1 MAYEKLELLIDGEWR
16 AGSTGVTE
24 PVYNPA
30 TGEVLG
36 DLPHA
41 SSDDLDQAMASN
53 ARVNKEWANTPPLQR
68 QKIIEASARLLE
80 ERFDTI
86 AANLT
91 TEMGKPLAEA
101 KADDLSL
108 DLSTAAPV
116 VRSGEDC
123 DLATG
128 AAGCT

>member
-1 MAYEKLELLIDGEWR
+1 
-16 AGSTGVTE
+16 
-24 PVYNPA
+24 
-30 TGEVLG
+30 
-36 DLPHA
+36 
-41 SSDDLDQAMASN
+41 MASN

-101 KADDLSL
+101 KIELQMGIDVARWYAEEGKRVYGRVVPSRVPGLTQTVYKDPVGPVI
-108 DLSTAAPV
+108 AFVAWNFPAMNV
-116 VRSGEDC
+116 VRKVYGA
-123 DLATG
+123 L
-128 AAGCT
+128 AAGCPITIAK